1 MAKSGRFGSIET
13 IRQMHNQGVTSICEM
28 HMVSSTLS
36 SSATRKK
43 IASENSKSIWK
54 RIPKAVAGM
63 EHVPYG
69 AETCSSLCLP
79 FHTEFVNSKDF
90 CIANYN

>member
-1 MAKSGRFGSIET
+1 MAKSGRLGSLET
-13 IRQMHNQGVTSICEM
+13 IRQMHNRSVTSICEM

-43 IASENSKSIWK
+43 ILSENNKSIWK
-54 RIPKAVAGM
+54 RVPKAVAGM

-69 AETCSSLCLP
+69 AETCSSLCLHHAIP
-79 FHTEFVNSKDF
+79 
-90 CIANYN
+90 Y